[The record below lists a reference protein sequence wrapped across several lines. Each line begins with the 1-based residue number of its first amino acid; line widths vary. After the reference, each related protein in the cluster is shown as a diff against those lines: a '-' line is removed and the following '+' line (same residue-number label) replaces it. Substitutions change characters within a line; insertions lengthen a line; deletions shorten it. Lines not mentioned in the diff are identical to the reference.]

1 MLAIYFQAKTEQSE
15 SQLRTLDMH
24 ARLAADCLE
33 RISAQSALRQSE
45 LLNRQIIDNIP
56 DCIFVLDVT
65 LDRRFKFAEL
75 NPAEQKAVGLS
86 TAEVSGKLI
95 EVYYRK
101 MLPKTSP
108 RINVW
113 RLVRQSATKVN

>member
-1 MLAIYFQAKTEQSE
+1 
-15 SQLRTLDMH
+15 
-24 ARLAADCLE
+24 
-33 RISAQSALRQSE
+33 
-45 LLNRQIIDNIP
+45 
-56 DCIFVLDVT
+56 VLDVT

-75 NPAEQKAVGLS
+75 NPAEQRPWDFRPRKCRESSSKMYCG
-86 TAEVSGKLI
+86 
-95 EVYYRK
+95 K